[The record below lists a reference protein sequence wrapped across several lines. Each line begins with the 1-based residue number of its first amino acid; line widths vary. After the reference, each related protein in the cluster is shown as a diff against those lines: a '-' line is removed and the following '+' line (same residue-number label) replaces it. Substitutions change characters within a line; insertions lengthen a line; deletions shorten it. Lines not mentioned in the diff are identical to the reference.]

1 MRVFTEERTDLPM
14 TDQQNDF
21 QAGQAPASTCPNCG
35 MPVAA
40 QNAFCQSCGTPLTP
54 FAQQQ
59 RQQQEAAWAQQ
70 RQQHQQQQ
78 WQQQQA
84 QAQANPQQQAQ
95 AGAQQQQTWQQPQPG
110 PQACGQQP
118 YGQQPYTQQPYTQQ
132 PYTQQP
138 YTQPGFSQPPMDSKS
153 KIAAGLL
160 AIFLGSLG
168 IHKFYLGYSGAGIV
182 MLLVSL
188 LAGFVTLGLATAV
201 MSLIALIEG
210 IIYLTKTDEQFY
222 YTYVAGKKSWF

>member
-188 LAGFVTLGLATAV
+188 LAGFVTLGLATAI

>member
-84 QAQANPQQQAQ
+84 QAGAQQQAQANPQQQAQ
-95 AGAQQQQTWQQPQPG
+95 PNAQQQQTWQQPQPG
-110 PQACGQQP
+110 SQACG
-118 YGQQPYTQQPYTQQ
+118 QQPYTQQ

-188 LAGFVTLGLATAV
+188 LAGFVTLGLATAI

>member
-1 MRVFTEERTDLPM
+1 M

-95 AGAQQQQTWQQPQPG
+95 PNAQQQQTWQQPQPG
-110 PQACGQQP
+110 SQACGQQP
-118 YGQQPYTQQPYTQQ
+118 YGQQPYTQQPYAQQ
-132 PYTQQP
+132 QA

-182 MLLVSL
+182 MLLVTL
-188 LAGFVTLGLATAV
+188 LASIVTLGLAAAI

>member
-1 MRVFTEERTDLPM
+1 M

-84 QAQANPQQQAQ
+84 QAGAQQQAQANPQQQAQ
-95 AGAQQQQTWQQPQPG
+95 PGAQQQQTWQQPQPG
-110 PQACGQQP
+110 SQACGQQP
-118 YGQQPYTQQPYTQQ
+118 YGQQPYTQQPYAQQ
-132 PYTQQP
+132 QA

-182 MLLVSL
+182 MLLVTL
-188 LAGFVTLGLATAV
+188 LAGIVTLGLAAAI

>member
-1 MRVFTEERTDLPM
+1 M

-84 QAQANPQQQAQ
+84 QAGAQQQAQANPQQQAQ

-110 PQACGQQP
+110 SQACGQQP
-118 YGQQPYTQQPYTQQ
+118 YGQQPYTQQPYAQQ
-132 PYTQQP
+132 QA

-182 MLLVSL
+182 MLLVTL
-188 LAGFVTLGLATAV
+188 LAGIVTLGLAAAI

>member
-84 QAQANPQQQAQ
+84 QANPQQQAQ

-132 PYTQQP
+132 PYAQQP

-188 LAGFVTLGLATAV
+188 LAGFVTLGLATAI

>member
-1 MRVFTEERTDLPM
+1 MRVFTEERTDSPM

-95 AGAQQQQTWQQPQPG
+95 ASAQQQTWQQPQPG
-110 PQACGQQP
+110 PQTCGQQTCAQQP
-118 YGQQPYTQQPYTQQ
+118 YGQQPYTQQQA
-132 PYTQQP
+132 

-188 LAGFVTLGLATAV
+188 LAGIVTLGLATAI

>member
-132 PYTQQP
+132 PYAQQP

-188 LAGFVTLGLATAV
+188 LAGFVTLGLATAI

>member
-1 MRVFTEERTDLPM
+1 M

-84 QAQANPQQQAQ
+84 QAGAQQQAQANPQQQAQ
-95 AGAQQQQTWQQPQPG
+95 PNAQQQQTWQQPQPG
-110 PQACGQQP
+110 SQACGQQP
-118 YGQQPYTQQPYTQQ
+118 YGQQPYTQQPYAQQ
-132 PYTQQP
+132 QA

-182 MLLVSL
+182 MLLVTL
-188 LAGFVTLGLATAV
+188 LAGIVTLGLAAAI

>member
-1 MRVFTEERTDLPM
+1 M

-84 QAQANPQQQAQ
+84 QAGAQQQAQANPQQQAQ
-95 AGAQQQQTWQQPQPG
+95 PNAQQQQTWQQPQPG
-110 PQACGQQP
+110 SQACGQQP
-118 YGQQPYTQQPYTQQ
+118 YGQQPYTQQQA
-132 PYTQQP
+132 

-182 MLLVSL
+182 MLLVTL
-188 LAGFVTLGLATAV
+188 LAGIVTLGLAAAI

>member
-1 MRVFTEERTDLPM
+1 M

-84 QAQANPQQQAQ
+84 QAGAQQQAQANPQQQAQ
-95 AGAQQQQTWQQPQPG
+95 PNAQQQQTWQQPQPG
-110 PQACGQQP
+110 SQACGQQP
-118 YGQQPYTQQPYTQQ
+118 YGQQPYTQQPYAQQ
-132 PYTQQP
+132 QA

-182 MLLVSL
+182 MLLVTL
-188 LAGFVTLGLATAV
+188 LASIVTLGLAAAI

>member
-21 QAGQAPASTCPNCG
+21 KAGQAPASTCPNCG

-188 LAGFVTLGLATAV
+188 LAGFVTLGLATAI